1 MTTSL
6 PPGPLRPHRPN
17 RAAARWDSTHAGLIE
32 AAIDLFRRFGAHAT
46 SIGDIVAAAN
56 LTKPTLYRHFPSK
69 EALVIA
75 CLREEGRQARLA
87 LIETVEPTPS
97 EPRQCIRA
105 IGAHFAAQFTKA
117 PSRGLFALNLAVEYS
132 QPETPVYQAIQAEI
146 ECLQDQLALLIAP
159 KVSGGMPIVARK
171 LALVIFG
178 ASAACQA
185 LGARASEQL
194 VESVED
200 IIAQFRD

>member
-1 MTTSL
+1 MTQSL
-6 PPGPLRPHRPN
+6 PSGPPRPRRPT

-46 SIGDIVAAAN
+46 SIGDVVAAAN

-75 CLREEGRQARLA
+75 CLREDGRQARLA
-87 LIETVEPTPS
+87 LVEALEATPS
-97 EPRQCIRA
+97 EPRQRIRA
-105 IGAHFAAQFTKA
+105 IGDHFAAQFATA

-132 QPETPVYQAIQAEI
+132 QPETPVHGAIHTEI
-146 ECLQDQLALLIAP
+146 ERLQHQLALLIAP
-159 KVSGGMPIVARK
+159 EASGGMPVVAHR

-178 ASAACQA
+178 ASATCQA
-185 LGARASEQL
+185 LGALASEQL

-200 IIAQFRD
+200 IVAQFRE

>member
-1 MTTSL
+1 MTTPL
-6 PPGPLRPHRPN
+6 PPGPPRPDRPS

-97 EPRQCIRA
+97 EPRQRIRA
-105 IGAHFAAQFTKA
+105 IGAHFAARFTKA